1 MGLTVIVDAP
11 PNSVPPDLLASRRQK
26 VITVDSMPDALIISE
41 FPDLLESMEAIQLRH
56 VVLAVVGGVPATAVS
71 LIADVQS
78 ASNPEQ
84 MEVVVYKFVKEELFI
99 AIKDCTDAVMHQ
111 PKMQE
116 IFGQFRGSSEV
127 DYDILGTCGVE
138 PQSPDNILRVVN
150 QEGKAVL
157 VPATPAMKIVLHHG
171 LAKVPA
177 LEDARLSHSDRCDP
191 CSAWAGLL
199 MMLVVWF
206 LLH

>member
-1 MGLTVIVDAP
+1 MGLTVIIDAS
-11 PNSVPPDLLASRRQK
+11 PNSVPPDLLSSRRQK
-26 VITVDSMPDALIISE
+26 VITVDNMPDALIISE
-41 FPDLLESMEAIQLRH
+41 FPDLLESMEAIQLRR
-56 VVLAVVGGVPATAVS
+56 VVLAVVRGVPATAVS

-84 MEVVVYKFVKEELFI
+84 MEVVVYKFVKEELYI
-99 AIKDCTDAVMHQ
+99 AIQECTDVVRHQ

-116 IFGQFRGSSEV
+116 IFDQFRGSSEV

-138 PQSPDNILRVVN
+138 PQSPDKILRVVN

-177 LEDARLSHSDRCDP
+177 LEDAHLSHSD
-191 CSAWAGLL
+191 
-199 MMLVVWF
+199 
-206 LLH
+206 